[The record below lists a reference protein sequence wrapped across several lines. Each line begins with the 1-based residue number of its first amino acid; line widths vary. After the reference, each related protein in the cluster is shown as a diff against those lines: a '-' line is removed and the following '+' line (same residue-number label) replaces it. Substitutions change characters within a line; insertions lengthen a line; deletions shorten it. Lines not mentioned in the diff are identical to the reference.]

1 MKPYIL
7 LGVCV
12 FVLALAGK
20 YFLLSPSSAPN
31 DSHATL
37 LSLQELCD
45 LRQGA
50 CSARNDA
57 GVSIRFSITPN
68 SIPLMQELVASVETA
83 GLGQPVSAN
92 LTVEGVNM
100 FMGFQS
106 ADLQAGNST
115 TVLQGKFTLPVC
127 SMQTMQWKASVLVV
141 AADGQQYRADF
152 PFTTSR

>member
-7 LGVCV
+7 LGV
-12 FVLALAGK
+12 FAFILALAGK
-20 YFLLSPSSAPN
+20 YFLLPPSSAPN
-31 DSHATL
+31 ASHATL
-37 LSLQELCD
+37 LSLQEPCN

-50 CSARNDA
+50 CAARNDA
-57 GVSIRFSITPN
+57 GASIRFSITPN

-83 GLGQPVSAN
+83 GLGQAVSAN

-106 ADLQAGNST
+106 ADLQADNST
-115 TVLQGKFTLPVC
+115 TALQGKFTLPVC